1 MTKNISW
8 IVEAKIKIGKLDDLT
23 KWITNASSQ
32 VKNIETN
39 TMAYEFQLSPDKKLA
54 HYYNRY
60 LNSEALI
67 MHMDNIS
74 PLLPELLKL
83 ATPKKI
89 TVYGPAN
96 NTVKTILEH
105 LNPIYFNCFGGFTR

>member
-1 MTKNISW
+1 
-8 IVEAKIKIGKLDDLT
+8 
-23 KWITNASSQ
+23 
-32 VKNIETN
+32 
-39 TMAYEFQLSPDKKLA
+39 LSPDKKLA

-96 NTVKTILEH
+96 NTVKRILEL

>member
-1 MTKNISW
+1 
-8 IVEAKIKIGKLDDLT
+8 
-23 KWITNASSQ
+23 
-32 VKNIETN
+32 
-39 TMAYEFQLSPDKKLA
+39 MAYEFWLSTDKKTA

-60 LNSEALI
+60 LNSVALI
-67 MHMDNIS
+67 MLMDNIS

>member
-1 MTKNISW
+1 
-8 IVEAKIKIGKLDDLT
+8 
-23 KWITNASSQ
+23 
-32 VKNIETN
+32 
-39 TMAYEFQLSPDKKLA
+39 
-54 HYYNRY
+54 
-60 LNSEALI
+60 

>member
-1 MTKNISW
+1 
-8 IVEAKIKIGKLDDLT
+8 
-23 KWITNASSQ
+23 
-32 VKNIETN
+32 
-39 TMAYEFQLSPDKKLA
+39 
-54 HYYNRY
+54 
-60 LNSEALI
+60 

-96 NTVKTILEH
+96 NTVKRILEL

>member
-1 MTKNISW
+1 MGIGISW
-8 IVEAKIKIGKLDDLT
+8 NVEAKIKKGKLDELKELIT
-23 KWITNASSQ
+23 KGSSQ
-32 VKNIETN
+32 VKINGIN
-39 TMAYEFQLSPDKKLA
+39 TLAYEFWFSPDNKIV

-67 MHMDNIS
+67 FHMNNIS
-74 PLLPELLKL
+74 PMLPELLKL

-96 NTVKTILEH
+96 DSVKKIIKH
-105 LNPIYFNCFGGFTR
+105 LNPSYFNNYGGFTR